1 MRYFIV
7 KYLRRASGQMDEETL
22 MSKRLRPKDIQTASV
37 ILDFKTQSVLQAH
50 LDGKVIDKDW
60 QRIHD
65 YYHQHYAQ
73 TFQQLHAWHGRS
85 LTDDTSTA

>member
-7 KYLRRASGQMDEETL
+7 RYLRRPGGRMDEET
-22 MSKRLRPKDIQTASV
+22 SVSRRLRNKDIETAAV
-37 ILDFKTQSVLQAH
+37 ILDFKTQTVLQAQ

-65 YYHQHYAQ
+65 YYHQHYSQ
-73 TFQQLHAWHGRS
+73 IFQQLHEHQTK
-85 LTDDTSTA
+85 LTE